1 MDPSASRR
9 LHLIQNHLA
18 PTHEGA
24 SLQAQPT
31 SNEVILRQFITAPK
45 KEKAVKFVQ
54 GVEGLK
60 AYLGKEIGVTEY
72 FKITQERVNAFA
84 DATGDFQWIHI
95 DVEKA
100 NAESPF
106 GGPIAHGLLTLS
118 FAPFF
123 VEQVM
128 PKVEGVKYGVNYGFN
143 KVRYVSPVKVND
155 NLRARV
161 ALQELTSISGG
172 VQSILKITMETEGND
187 KPACIA
193 EWIIRY
199 YL

>member
-1 MDPSASRR
+1 MDPSTRR
-9 LHLIQNHLA
+9 IHLIQGHLA
-18 PTHEGA
+18 PSHEGS
-24 SLQAQPT
+24 SLQAKTT
-31 SNEVILRQFITAPK
+31 SNEAILREFITAPK
-45 KEKAVKFVQ
+45 TEKPVKSVQ
-54 GVEGLK
+54 GIEGLK
-60 AYLGKEIGVTEY
+60 AYTGKEFGVTEY
-72 FKITQERVNAFA
+72 FKISQDRVNAFA
-84 DATGDFQWIHI
+84 DATGDFQWIHV
-95 DVEKA
+95 DVERA
-100 NAESPF
+100 SAESPF

-143 KVRYVSPVKVND
+143 KVRYVSPVKVGD

-161 ALQELTSISGG
+161 ALQELTQISGG
-172 VQSILKITMETEGND
+172 VQAILKITFETEGSD